1 MDAGGYFAAR
11 ICSYGVL
18 FCIEKIYLAVF
29 GDRDN
34 VDGALRGYGTQ
45 NPKAFA

>member
-1 MDAGGYFAAR
+1 MNARRYFAAR

-34 VDGALRGYGTQ
+34 VDGALRGYRAQ
-45 NPKAFA
+45 NPKTFA